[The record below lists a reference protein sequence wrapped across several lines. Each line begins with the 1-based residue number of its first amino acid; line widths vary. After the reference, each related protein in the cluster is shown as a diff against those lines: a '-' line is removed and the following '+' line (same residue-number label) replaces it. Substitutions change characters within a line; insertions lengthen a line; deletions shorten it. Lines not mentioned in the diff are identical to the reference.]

1 MHYIS
6 VLNGI
11 TDFEESKTRLEQL
24 GLVVKE
30 YDNLYLVKYDKTLSN
45 MEHEDVLRCRGVI
58 LEKNTNRLVCISPP
72 KSLNVDFYHTKYLE
86 KNSEGVLIEEF
97 YDGTMINVF
106 RYNDTNYISTRS
118 CLGAHN
124 KYRSIKTFKT
134 LFSECIDFDVFEKLS
149 SGHCYSFLLQHPDNK
164 IVKQY
169 DTPSSVLVMTTR
181 INEDNSVTILNP
193 EETMNL
199 LQSCN
204 VELST
209 PRRFEIDSMESIY
222 NELDNLNDSD
232 QGFVLKYYDKGSDN
246 RSKIRN
252 LRYNDIRKLR
262 GNDTNK
268 MFMYFELRKKKNV
281 VEYLEYFPEDKELF
295 DKFRFELY
303 DFTSKLFKYYLE
315 LKVNKNI
322 KFLEIDYEYR
332 PMINDLHEIYVSS
345 NKQITKNTVIRY
357 LHNLDSAR
365 ILFALNYSKKSKNT
379 NSNVDSI
386 SSNSKSELEQLLSM
400 KEYPVLKN

>member
-6 VLNGI
+6 VLNGT
-11 TDFEESKTRLEQL
+11 TDFEESKTRLEHL

-30 YDNLYLVKYDKTLSN
+30 YDNLYLVKYDKTRSN
-45 MEHEDVLRCRGVI
+45 MEHEDVLKCRGII

-72 KSLNVDFYHTKYLE
+72 KSLPVDFYHKKYLD

-149 SGHCYSFLLQHPDNK
+149 SGYCYSFLLQHPDNK

-169 DTPSSVLVMTTR
+169 DRPSNVLVMTTK
-181 INEDNSVTILNP
+181 INQDNSVKILNP
-193 EETMNL
+193 EETLKL
-199 LQSCN
+199 LQSSN

-222 NELDNLNDSD
+222 NELDNLNESD
-232 QGFVLKYYDKGSDN
+232 QGFVLKYYDNGSDN

-252 LRYNDIRKLR
+252 LKYNDIRKLR

-268 MFMYFELRKKKNV
+268 MFMYFELRKKNNV

-315 LKVNKNI
+315 LKIKKNI
-322 KFLEIDYEYR
+322 KFLEIDFEYR

-379 NSNVDSI
+379 NRNVYST
-386 SSNSKSELEQLLSM
+386 SPNSKPEQMLSM